1 MARITA
7 KISDDTDM
15 IVLLPAP
22 ADLDHDSLELLPCDT
37 SEISDPI
44 GNRTPSI
51 VRGTRAVVGETAH
64 TSGNT
69 DMMASVRADTSGNT
83 DTTAANTTGDV
94 VLQPPAL
101 PCQAHAH

>member
-22 ADLDHDSLELLPCDT
+22 ADLDYDSLELLPCDS

-44 GNRTPSI
+44 DHRTPSI
-51 VRGTRAVVGETAH
+51 GPGTRAVVGETAH

-69 DMMASVRADTSGNT
+69 DTMAKEI
-83 DTTAANTTGDV
+83 ANT
-94 VLQPPAL
+94 
-101 PCQAHAH
+101 